1 MEYELIHE
9 IRNPCRGNQMRDV
22 FFREVRCDDP
32 ESYVRAY
39 LGGRITELRA
49 EAKTDGQMVI
59 HAVSDSMVHRFD
71 FCPL

>member
-9 IRNPCRGNQMRDV
+9 IRNPCRGNQMRDI
-22 FFREVRCDDP
+22 FFEEITCDDP
-32 ESYVRAY
+32 ERYVRAL

-49 EAKTDGQMVI
+49 EWGRDGQVVI
-59 HAVSDSMVHRFD
+59 HAGADSLTHRFD